1 MPHACTSRS
10 NPGKSCRPSKGTAPV
25 TRLVPL
31 PFLVLLALPAAA
43 AEPQLVQV
51 TLSTG
56 GVGQFAF
63 AAQVDGRATLP
74 LDVPLD
80 QVDDLLKSLQ
90 IDDPA
95 GSPATVRLPGRQ
107 PLAESFRTLPFGPG
121 AFASPEALLAA
132 LVGEAARVPGSG
144 AAGTILSV
152 TPLDIALP
160 NGGGTLT
167 RHRIALATAAGIDT
181 LVLEE
186 VPGLELA
193 SDTLRRQIGAGL
205 QAIAAQRVQD
215 RRTLQVGLGDG
226 GARTVRFGYVVP
238 APVWKA
244 SYRLTVPAGA
254 GTARLQGFAVV
265 ENLSGRDWRDVQVVL
280 TSGQPVLYHT
290 PLYEAVYTA
299 RPEAPVEV
307 ANRLVPPVDAGALAS
322 PAPPPEDAPPPVT
335 PPVPMPARSMAM
347 QAAPA
352 GPQATAPPPA
362 EVQQSVAQVRFRLA
376 SPVTAASGE
385 SLLLPI
391 LDRAFPARR
400 VALFRPDVD
409 PVHPLVALLLTND
422 GPGALPP
429 GLVTLYEARSDGVAK
444 AGDAKDTNA
453 DAGDAQGG
461 PAYIGD
467 ARLPAIQ
474 PGEDRLASFATDLPV
489 RVEMTQ
495 GEDTAITAARAARGV
510 MELTRRVRAT
520 TTYRIATPADAGRT
534 LLIEQPKRDGWTL
547 AEPQA
552 AAATPTHYRITRD
565 VPPGTTATVTVV
577 LERPRTERIALTGA
591 GTAQLVALAGQ
602 DGFPA
607 PLRAALA
614 RAAALRTE
622 LDRRTAAA
630 ADVRVRQ
637 AAIVA
642 DQDRLRRNLGAVP
655 SGSALQGQ
663 YLAALQKQEATLTD
677 LAAKGETAQR
687 AADEADAA
695 LKDYL
700 GALTL

>member
-1 MPHACTSRS
+1 
-10 NPGKSCRPSKGTAPV
+10 V
-25 TRLVPL
+25 TRPVPL
-31 PFLVLLALPAAA
+31 PLLVCLTLARPAAA
-43 AEPQLVQV
+43 AEPQLTQV

-63 AAQVDGRATLP
+63 AAQVEGRATLP

-80 QVDDLLKSLQ
+80 QVDDLLKSLE

-107 PLAESFRTLPFGPG
+107 PLAESFRTLPFGPA
-121 AFASPEALLAA
+121 AFASPEALLGA
-132 LVGEAARVPGSG
+132 LIGEAVRVPGSG

-152 TPLDIALP
+152 TPYDIALP
-160 NGGGTLT
+160 NAGGTLT
-167 RHRIALATAAGIDT
+167 RHRIALATATGIET

-215 RRTLQVGLGDG
+215 RRTLQVGLGNG

-244 SYRLTVPAGA
+244 SYRLTAPAGAGA

-265 ENLSGRDWRDVQVVL
+265 ENLSGRDWQDVQIVL

-307 ANRLVPPVDAGALAS
+307 ANRLTPPVDAGAVPTPAS
-322 PAPPPEDAPPPVT
+322 PPEDAPS
-335 PPVPMPARSMAM
+335 PAAPAAPRPAASMAM
-347 QAAPA
+347 RAAPA
-352 GPQATAPPPA
+352 ELQEPAPPPA
-362 EVQQSVAQVRFRLA
+362 EVQQSVAQVSFRLA

-391 LDRAFPARR
+391 LDRAVPARR

-429 GLVTLYEARSDGVAK
+429 GLATLYEAGADDGR
-444 AGDAKDTNA
+444 T
-453 DAGDAQGG
+453 GG
-461 PAYIGD
+461 GGGGTAYIGD

-495 GEDTAITAARAARGV
+495 GEDNAITTAHAARGV

-520 TTYRIATPADAGRT
+520 TTYRITTPADAGRT

-552 AAATPTHYRITRD
+552 AATPTHYRITQD
-565 VPPGTTATVTVV
+565 VPPGTTAVVRVV
-577 LERPRTERIALTGA
+577 LERSRTERVVLTGA
-591 GTAQLVALAGQ
+591 GPAQLAALAGQ

-622 LDRRTAAA
+622 LDRRTAVAV
-630 ADVRVRQ
+630 DVRARQ

-655 SGSALQGQ
+655 SGSVLQGK
-663 YLAALQKQEATLTD
+663 YLAALQKQEADLTA
-677 LAAKGETAQR
+677 LAAQGEAAQR
-687 AADEADAA
+687 AVDESDAA

>member
-1 MPHACTSRS
+1 MT
-10 NPGKSCRPSKGTAPV
+10 RPA
-25 TRLVPL
+25 PL
-31 PFLVLLALPAAA
+31 PALVLLALALPAAA

-80 QVDDLLKSLQ
+80 QVDDLLKSLE

-121 AFASPEALLAA
+121 AFASPEALLGA
-132 LVGEAARVPGSG
+132 LIGEAVRVPGSG

-152 TPLDIALP
+152 TPFDVALP
-160 NGGGTLT
+160 SGGGTLT
-167 RHRIALATAAGIDT
+167 RHRVTLATAAGIET

-186 VPGLELA
+186 APGLDLA

-244 SYRLTVPAGA
+244 SYRMTMPAGA
-254 GTARLQGFAVV
+254 GMGAGAGTVRLQGFAVV

-307 ANRLVPPVDAGALAS
+307 ANRLAPPVDAGAV
-322 PAPPPEDAPPPVT
+322 PAPEPPEDAPSPAMPPA
-335 PPVPMPARSMAM
+335 PRPAPSMAM
-347 QAAPA
+347 R
-352 GPQATAPPPA
+352 ATSAEVQEPAPPPA

-376 SPVTAASGE
+376 GPVTAASGE

-391 LDRAFPARR
+391 IDRALPARR

-429 GLVTLYEARSDGVAK
+429 GLVTLYEAG
-444 AGDAKDTNA
+444 AGDGAKE
-453 DAGDAQGG
+453 GDANGERARND
-461 PAYIGD
+461 PARGTTAHIGD

-474 PGEDRLASFATDLPV
+474 PGEDRLASFAADLPV

-495 GEDTAITAARAARGV
+495 GEDTAITSAHAARGV
-510 MELTRRVRAT
+510 MELTRQVRAT

-534 LLIEQPKRDGWTL
+534 VLIEQPKRDGWTL
-547 AEPQA
+547 VEPRA
-552 AAATPTHYRITRD
+552 ATATPTHYRIAQD
-565 VPPGTTATVTVV
+565 VPPGTTAAVAVV
-577 LERPRTERIALTGA
+577 LERPRTERLALTGA
-591 GTAQLVALAGQ
+591 GTAQLAALAGQ
-602 DGFPA
+602 GGFPA

-630 ADVRVRQ
+630 ADLHARQ
-637 AAIVA
+637 AAIVT

-655 SGSALQGQ
+655 SGSVLQGQ
-663 YLAALQKQEATLTD
+663 YLAALQKQEASLTA
-677 LAAKGETAQR
+677 LAAQGEAAQR
-687 AADEADAA
+687 AVDEADAA

-700 GALTL
+700 GTLTL

>member
-1 MPHACTSRS
+1 MT
-10 NPGKSCRPSKGTAPV
+10 RP
-25 TRLVPL
+25 VPL
-31 PFLVLLALPAAA
+31 PTLLLAVLALPAVA
-43 AEPQLVQV
+43 AEPQLTQV

-63 AAQVDGRATLP
+63 TAQVDGRATLP

-80 QVDDLLKSLQ
+80 QMDDLLKSLE

-121 AFASPEALLAA
+121 AFASPEALLGA
-132 LVGEAARVPGSG
+132 LVGEAVRVPGSG

-152 TPLDIALP
+152 TPFDITLP
-160 NGGGTLT
+160 NAGGALT
-167 RHRIALATAAGIDT
+167 RHRITLATAAGIDT

-244 SYRLTVPAGA
+244 SYRLTAPAGA
-254 GTARLQGFAVV
+254 GTGQARLQGFAVV
-265 ENLSGRDWRDVQVVL
+265 ENLSGRDWHDVQMVL

-307 ANRLVPPVDAGALAS
+307 ANRLTPPVDPGALPS
-322 PAPPPEDAPPPVT
+322 PAPPPEDAPSPMAPP
-335 PPVPMPARSMAM
+335 PPRPARSMAM

-352 GPQATAPPPA
+352 EPQEPPPPPA
-362 EVQQSVAQVRFRLA
+362 DVRQSVAQVRFRLA

-429 GLVTLYEARSDGVAK
+429 GLVTLYETSSDDAAK
-444 AGDAKDTNA
+444 AGDAK
-453 DAGDAQGG
+453 AGDAKAGDAKAGDAKAGNMQGS

-495 GEDTAITAARAARGV
+495 GEDTVITAARAARGV

-520 TTYRIATPADAGRT
+520 TTYRITTPADAGRT
-534 LLIEQPKRDGWTL
+534 LLIEQPKREGWTL
-547 AEPQA
+547 AEPQ

-577 LERPRTERIALTGA
+577 LERPRTECLALTGA
-591 GTAQLVALAGQ
+591 GTAQLAALAGQ

-630 ADVRVRQ
+630 ADVQGRQ

-642 DQDRLRRNLGAVP
+642 DQDRLRRNLAAVP
-655 SGSALQGQ
+655 SGSVLQGQ
-663 YLAALQKQEATLTD
+663 YLAALQKQEADLTA
-677 LAAKGETAQR
+677 LAAKRDAAQH
-687 AADEADAA
+687 AVDEADAA

>member
-1 MPHACTSRS
+1 MT
-10 NPGKSCRPSKGTAPV
+10 RP
-25 TRLVPL
+25 VPL
-31 PFLVLLALPAAA
+31 PLLVCLTLALPAAA

-80 QVDDLLKSLQ
+80 QVDDLLKSLE

-121 AFASPEALLAA
+121 AFASPEALLGA
-132 LVGEAARVPGSG
+132 LVGEAVRVPGSG

-152 TPLDIALP
+152 TPFDIALP
-160 NGGGTLT
+160 NAGGTLT

-193 SDTLRRQIGAGL
+193 SETLRRQIGAGL

-244 SYRLTVPAGA
+244 SYRLTVSAGAGA

-307 ANRLVPPVDAGALAS
+307 ANRLTPPVDAGALPT
-322 PAPPPEDAPPPVT
+322 PAPPAEDTPPPAAPS
-335 PPVPMPARSMAM
+335 PPRPAASMAM
-347 QAAPA
+347 RVAPA
-352 GPQATAPPPA
+352 DLQELAPPPA
-362 EVQQSVAQVRFRLA
+362 DVQQSVAQVRFRLA

-391 LDRAFPARR
+391 LDRAFPTRR

-429 GLVTLYEARSDGVAK
+429 GLVTLYEAGPDDHAK
-444 AGDAKDTNA
+444 AGDAKV
-453 DAGDAQGG
+453 GDAQGN

-495 GEDTAITAARAARGV
+495 GEDTAIIAARAARGM

-520 TTYRIATPADAGRT
+520 TTYRITTPADAGRT
-534 LLIEQPKRDGWTL
+534 LLIEQPKRGGWTL

-552 AAATPTHYRITRD
+552 ATATPTHYRITQE

-577 LERPRTERIALTGA
+577 LERPRTERVALTGA
-591 GTAQLVALAGQ
+591 GTAQLAALAGQ

-622 LDRRTAAA
+622 LDRRIAAA
-630 ADVRVRQ
+630 ADVRGRQ

-642 DQDRLRRNLGAVP
+642 DQDRLRRNLAAVP
-655 SGSALQGQ
+655 AGSVLQGQ
-663 YLAALQKQEATLTD
+663 YLAALQKQEANLTV
-677 LAAKGETAQR
+677 LAAKGDAAQH
-687 AADEADAA
+687 AVDEADAA

>member
-1 MPHACTSRS
+1 MRA
-10 NPGKSCRPSKGTAPV
+10 AP
-25 TRLVPL
+25 
-31 PFLVLLALPAAA
+31 
-43 AEPQLVQV
+43 AEPQE
-51 TLSTG
+51 
-56 GVGQFAF
+56 
-63 AAQVDGRATLP
+63 P
-74 LDVPLD
+74 
-80 QVDDLLKSLQ
+80 
-90 IDDPA
+90 
-95 GSPATVRLPGRQ
+95 
-107 PLAESFRTLPFGPG
+107 
-121 AFASPEALLAA
+121 
-132 LVGEAARVPGSG
+132 
-144 AAGTILSV
+144 
-152 TPLDIALP
+152 
-160 NGGGTLT
+160 
-167 RHRIALATAAGIDT
+167 
-181 LVLEE
+181 
-186 VPGLELA
+186 
-193 SDTLRRQIGAGL
+193 
-205 QAIAAQRVQD
+205 
-215 RRTLQVGLGDG
+215 
-226 GARTVRFGYVVP
+226 
-238 APVWKA
+238 
-244 SYRLTVPAGA
+244 
-254 GTARLQGFAVV
+254 
-265 ENLSGRDWRDVQVVL
+265 
-280 TSGQPVLYHT
+280 
-290 PLYEAVYTA
+290 
-299 RPEAPVEV
+299 
-307 ANRLVPPVDAGALAS
+307 
-322 PAPPPEDAPPPVT
+322 
-335 PPVPMPARSMAM
+335 
-347 QAAPA
+347 
-352 GPQATAPPPA
+352 APPPA

-400 VALFRPDVD
+400 VALFQPDVD

-444 AGDAKDTNA
+444 VGGSK
-453 DAGDAQGG
+453 AGDAQGD

-520 TTYRIATPADAGRT
+520 STYRITTPADAGRT

-577 LERPRTERIALTGA
+577 LERPRTERVVLTGA
-591 GTAQLVALAGQ
+591 GTAQLAALAGQ

-630 ADVRVRQ
+630 ADVRARQ

-655 SGSALQGQ
+655 SGSVLQGQ
-663 YLAALQKQEATLTD
+663 YLAALQKQEASLTD
-677 LAAKGETAQR
+677 LAAKGEAAQR
-687 AADEADAA
+687 AADEADSA
-695 LKDYL
+695 LKDYI